1 MQIEHPEVAQIL
13 EHSGSRPGIQRNRV
27 TILAYISSG
36 QNRSDTVAAV
46 PAKSWDNFP
55 FWCTATAAVLSKIL
69 HKRRIFRGFLFMFIG
84 ISRRYVSHEINDCR
98 RQIAIHVKIHPDRK
112 SVVKGKSG

>member
-1 MQIEHPEVAQIL
+1 ML

-46 PAKSWDNFP
+46 TAKSWDNFP
-55 FWCTATAAVLSKIL
+55 FWCPATAAVLSKIL
-69 HKRRIFRGFLFMFIG
+69 HQRRIFRGFLFMFIG
-84 ISRRYVSHEINDCR
+84 IRRD
-98 RQIAIHVKIHPDRK
+98 RQSGVEGK
-112 SVVKGKSG
+112 SVSACVASGGRRFIKKKNKST